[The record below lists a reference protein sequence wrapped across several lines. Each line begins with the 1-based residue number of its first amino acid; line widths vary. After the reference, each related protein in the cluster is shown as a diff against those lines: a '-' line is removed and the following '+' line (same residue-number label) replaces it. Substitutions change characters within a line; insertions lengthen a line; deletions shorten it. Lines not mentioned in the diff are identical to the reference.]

1 MTFSRFTGWL
11 ARQAVSDRLLVKA
24 IRFGLVGVLSG
35 AIFSVVTA
43 LFVRLAGTDPK
54 LASVAGYLASMPL
67 NFVGNRRF
75 SFRSAGS
82 LAGDLTRFALLHT
95 FNILLTVLSMGVV
108 VDLLRLHYAVGMVGA
123 IILVP
128 LVNFAAMNWWVFRR
142 RGIQREPSQS
152 VRPK

>member
-1 MTFSRFTGWL
+1 
-11 ARQAVSDRLLVKA
+11 LVKA

-35 AIFSVVTA
+35 TVFSVVTA
-43 LFVRLAGTDPK
+43 LLVRLVGTDPK

-82 LAGDLTRFALLHT
+82 LAGDLTRFVLLHT

-123 IILVP
+123 IVLVP

-142 RGIQREPSQS
+142 RGFQREPSQS